1 MNNKIGQFGV
11 IILTACLLI
20 SGCWKKPY
28 AHKVIN
34 PGDAE
39 YAQVESMIDSLRKS
53 SPNEA
58 AAKQGVSDLP
68 KDRMEMLLY
77 CLESIKKA
85 TNVKLTDVDSFGP
98 QIYRASMELESAEKG
113 KSTLTM
119 LLLKTDDEKL
129 LWLGPN

>member
-11 IILTACLLI
+11 IILVTCLLM

-39 YAQVESMIDSLRKS
+39 YAQVESMIESLRKS
-53 SPNEA
+53 TPQDI
-58 AAKQGVSDLP
+58 AAKQDVSDMP
-68 KDRMEMLLY
+68 KERMEMLLY
-77 CLESIKKA
+77 CLESISKA
-85 TNVKLTDVDSFGP
+85 DSVRLTDVDSFGP
-98 QIYRASMELESAEKG
+98 QIYRASMELESAKKG